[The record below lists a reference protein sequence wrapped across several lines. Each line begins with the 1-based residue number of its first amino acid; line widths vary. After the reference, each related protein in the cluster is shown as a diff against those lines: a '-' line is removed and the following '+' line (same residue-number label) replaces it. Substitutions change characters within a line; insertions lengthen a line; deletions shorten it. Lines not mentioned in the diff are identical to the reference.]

1 MNAQDMS
8 FVSGV
13 PEPLPQGERLLWQG
27 KPNWRSIARHTLHI
41 DKIALYFA
49 GLAVWQMTTPLW
61 DAEAAFSPLRVAIM
75 LALGMACLG
84 LLAGIAYLIGRTSLY
99 AITSRRVIMRIGI
112 ALPVTY
118 NVPFASIAA
127 GSLKAWPDGTGDIPL
142 ALAGKDRIAYL
153 HLWPHARPWRLAK
166 PEPML
171 RSVPHAAHVAEI
183 LARAV
188 VSYADL
194 PAAGTPAPSITSSN
208 SSGRPPR
215 LIVAA
220 QR

>member
-27 KPNWRSIARHTLHI
+27 KPNWRSIARHALHI

-49 GLAVWQMTTPLW
+49 GLAVWQMATPLW
-61 DAEAAFSPLRVAIM
+61 DAETAFSPLRVAMM
-75 LALGMACLG
+75 LGLGMACLG

-188 VSYADL
+188 VSYNDQ
-194 PAAGTPAPSITSSN
+194 PAVGTPASSVTSSN